1 MKSFFKNVQV
11 GLAQRKGEG
20 VLAGKIMRLGQYSVR
35 VENHIGE
42 GGFASIYKV
51 RETTTGQAFALKHM
65 RLAGDQ
71 ECIRDMTVEVQT
83 MMTLRGLPHVLK
95 LVAIGYA
102 GPEQARQEA
111 YLLMDLC
118 KDSLVGYMTQRD
130 FKLKDFEVVDIFKSV
145 CAAVAA
151 MHAQNPPMA
160 HRYNTLAT
168 VCVSNASACAMNA

>member
-20 VLAGKIMRLGQYSVR
+20 VLIGKVLRLGQFSVR

-42 GGFASIYKV
+42 GGFASIYRV
-51 RETTTGQAFALKHM
+51 RDTTSGQAFALKHM

-83 MMTLRGLPHVLK
+83 MMALRGVHNVLK
-95 LVAIGYA
+95 LVAVGYG
-102 GPEQARQEA
+102 GPEHARQEA

-118 KDSLVGYMTQRD
+118 KDSLPGYMTQRD
-130 FKLKDFEVVDIFKSV
+130 FKLKDFEVVDIFRSV
-145 CAAVAA
+145 CLAVSA
-151 MHAQNPPMA
+151 MHDQDPPMA
-160 HRYNTLAT
+160 HRCYTQLSG
-168 VCVSNASACAMNA
+168 C

>member
-83 MMTLRGLPHVLK
+83 MMTLRRACLTS
-95 LVAIGYA
+95 
-102 GPEQARQEA
+102 
-111 YLLMDLC
+111 C
-118 KDSLVGYMTQRD
+118 DSWL
-130 FKLKDFEVVDIFKSV
+130 
-145 CAAVAA
+145 
-151 MHAQNPPMA
+151 
-160 HRYNTLAT
+160 LAT
-168 VCVSNASACAMNA
+168 LVQSMPGRKPTC